1 MSTTANVGTK
11 LTDWLPIADT
21 IINIV
26 GMILIPIAI
35 IYITK
40 RIQSKEQNHNDKM
53 DLFKVLMTHRDLGWS
68 VEMVHALNMI
78 DIVFCDA
85 PNVRTAWKTYYETL
99 CIQNPTQEDQIDISN
114 ARYNLLNEMAAALG
128 YKEDILWDAVQKPYL
143 PQGMLDSMAQQQ
155 RYQAGISQ
163 FIEYIINQML
173 VAQNNQP
180 NVPQGANETGR
191 NEHADA

>member
-114 ARYNLLNEMAAALG
+114 ARYNLLNEMATALG

-143 PQGMLDSMAQQQ
+143 PQGMLNAMSQQQ
-155 RYQAGISQ
+155 QYQSGMNQ
-163 FIEYIINQML
+163 LMGLFINHVQAMD
-173 VAQNNQP
+173 NKQP
-180 NVPQGANETGR
+180 NVAPSTNDTGR
-191 NEHADA
+191 NG